1 MIELK
6 NISKTYKSKKGATTE
21 ALNNINL
28 KFNETGL
35 VFVVGKSGSGKST
48 LLNLLGGLDS
58 PDKGQII
65 VDNKDICVFNNKEL
79 DSYRNSYVGFIFQ
92 EFNIL
97 EEFNVFDN
105 VRLSLELQNK
115 INDKSVENVLKQV
128 DLSNLKN
135 RNINELSGGQ
145 KQRVSIARAIVKKPK
160 LILADEPTGNLDR
173 KSSEMIFDILKTI
186 SKDQLVVVVSHDI
199 ESAEK
204 YADRIIRIEDGKIV
218 NDTNELKNSKSDNNL
233 DLIVSKLPFKYAFK
247 MAYSY
252 IMNNPFRLVMV
263 ILLSMIALSF
273 MSFAINMYVFDN
285 NKFLVNNMKE
295 NNLNVINVNK
305 ILYMVNND
313 TRIDRELDIDDS
325 SIEYI
330 ENVTSSKANESYV
343 LYEDGIS
350 LSFTFGNL
358 DSSLT
363 DNNAYNVKPSG
374 FKYIKL
380 NDTRIIPNILGNY
393 PVNDNE
399 IVVHK
404 YFADSIINY
413 GILIDDGSM
422 FKPTS
427 YEEIINSRRGIK
439 LNNHS
444 VIISGI
450 VDDDNEIFKRSF
462 ISGEFWSTD
471 FENYYK
477 ETYSGLSS
485 LIYVN
490 ESFINNINL
499 SNNVNTKTLEID
511 NIDSSI
517 KILNKEISYIDLNG
531 NINNISNINNDEVI
545 LSIEDLKQLDLD
557 SNRDLENYIKSNS
570 TKVYNNILEEFLMLY
585 SKNNKVKTI
594 KLIDR
599 SNNIIKTSELKVV
612 GFTISDNSYISSS
625 YISMNNS
632 NQKVESVYVY
642 CDNSVLS
649 YVFDKFTIRYS
660 YNYFVPGEMYIV
672 KYSNSDRA
680 SGIIYS
686 YRYIKR
692 YLLSLSLVFIC
703 FAFLLT
709 LTFISD
715 SITNVRKQIGIL
727 RAIGTRS
734 LDVIKIF
741 EIESLL
747 IGIISWGFGILI
759 WLIECKVLN
768 NSIFGNN
775 YYILNGIFVN
785 PVVLPITLVFNV
797 VISFLITLSLID
809 KINKV
814 KPIDVI
820 LNKM

>member
-21 ALNNINL
+21 ALNNMNL
-28 KFNETGL
+28 KLNETGL

-145 KQRVSIARAIVKKPK
+145 KQRVLIARAIVKKPK

-218 NDTNELKNSKSDNNL
+218 NDTNELKNSKRDNSL

-330 ENVTSSKANESYV
+330 
-343 LYEDGIS
+343 
-350 LSFTFGNL
+350 
-358 DSSLT
+358 
-363 DNNAYNVKPSG
+363 
-374 FKYIKL
+374 
-380 NDTRIIPNILGNY
+380 
-393 PVNDNE
+393 
-399 IVVHK
+399 
-404 YFADSIINY
+404 
-413 GILIDDGSM
+413 
-422 FKPTS
+422 
-427 YEEIINSRRGIK
+427 
-439 LNNHS
+439 
-444 VIISGI
+444 
-450 VDDDNEIFKRSF
+450 
-462 ISGEFWSTD
+462 
-471 FENYYK
+471 
-477 ETYSGLSS
+477 
-485 LIYVN
+485 
-490 ESFINNINL
+490 
-499 SNNVNTKTLEID
+499 
-511 NIDSSI
+511 
-517 KILNKEISYIDLNG
+517 
-531 NINNISNINNDEVI
+531 
-545 LSIEDLKQLDLD
+545 
-557 SNRDLENYIKSNS
+557 
-570 TKVYNNILEEFLMLY
+570 
-585 SKNNKVKTI
+585 
-594 KLIDR
+594 
-599 SNNIIKTSELKVV
+599 
-612 GFTISDNSYISSS
+612 
-625 YISMNNS
+625 
-632 NQKVESVYVY
+632 
-642 CDNSVLS
+642 
-649 YVFDKFTIRYS
+649 
-660 YNYFVPGEMYIV
+660 
-672 KYSNSDRA
+672 
-680 SGIIYS
+680 
-686 YRYIKR
+686 
-692 YLLSLSLVFIC
+692 
-703 FAFLLT
+703 
-709 LTFISD
+709 
-715 SITNVRKQIGIL
+715 
-727 RAIGTRS
+727 
-734 LDVIKIF
+734 
-741 EIESLL
+741 
-747 IGIISWGFGILI
+747 
-759 WLIECKVLN
+759 
-768 NSIFGNN
+768 
-775 YYILNGIFVN
+775 
-785 PVVLPITLVFNV
+785 
-797 VISFLITLSLID
+797 
-809 KINKV
+809 
-814 KPIDVI
+814 
-820 LNKM
+820 